1 MSTYLKTAAMSLLSK
16 TLQTFLT
23 KYLSDVDV
31 EAVTLPSYDGSGWG
45 VRLKN
50 VKLREG
56 VQLMEVMPGKIV
68 KKRKIRRRRRV
79 RRRKQKMSSQE
90 RIIENKEPIS
100 TIREN
105 DTTQTKRFS
114 VGEESYDDKTKTTST
129 EAELDALPE
138 YYSDEDIKY
147 DSSGYPLPTRRPST
161 PVQTSR
167 MFSCF
172 SNRNGTNNGSS
183 TEGKNK
189 YDDSFHQQQQQ
200 QQQRHM
206 GDQNENITGEY
217 ENQDSFT
224 NDKGSSSSLPTEGEN
239 NNIPTINDNDDD
251 DDDANYVYEYFEEE
265 EDYEEDY
272 EYPVRLCLGEDGRIG
287 TIDVRLIGKELH
299 VMVEDA
305 EVTIEA
311 IPIKPKN
318 DTDED
323 DQSCDDNTIKHST
336 SAESESD
343 DNTQNASNGD
353 DNFTDASSNSNQKN
367 GATEPKP
374 EPKRDTVG
382 DRVLADNALARIISA
397 IPHLFLRDI
406 RIRLIVRDEPM
417 TPSTESEANN
427 TSSMGGYRKPQS
439 SSKDTM
445 VEVGI
450 DFLSVDSGGDIFS
463 HFQNQTTEDDYH
475 NNNNFDGNSSSVS
488 IAETSIKPPSLLRIP
503 SNNIG
508 DANVVEHKNEYLIRH
523 IRTGRGPSAGIFV
536 ELFVPN
542 SQFSKIATRNASSSE
557 VVWARQ
563 KWVAS
568 TENHLLRCSG
578 LDIQARIYMGTKTVE
593 MATSYSWFFGEDFEE
608 GDESDYDSIILFG
621 GGMDTIAPGPLPLAP
636 MEPRISRGTT
646 PNKSDL
652 ESFDKEIVAAMETNI
667 ENVQS
672 TSIHPGVDVYHV
684 DANGVQSCNVP
695 SLFHRVSRGMELS
708 SCKDCKHLPSEVCD
722 LCWEAPNSEI
732 NLESPLDYSIPMP
745 GLTLQFSIR
754 DPLEINIDRNNLETI
769 GLLKSIFT
777 KSTPPPKDFDPEKDS
792 AKKKVAAANV
802 VVPSNTE
809 DTTQATSSS
818 TGFFSGLLYG
828 KKEEAVQEEEL
839 LDSYESYMQ
848 PENITVLG
856 VYFAETTIRVHV
868 MREDRDDRDLSFCY
882 WQIETKCLT
891 IDCQSLNTS
900 EKIFQDL
907 ELDIGQFAWNEFC
920 GTNNEK
926 NVASFG
932 LLQLHSNRQRCD
944 SHTSVSSMI
953 EDHAQN
959 SKPWPSTA
967 CALLD
972 IPPPLESLDYKNRE
986 GHGLQFR
993 FINLPSVAGVDPK
1006 SKSLINLRLGVTAV
1020 DSPWTVRKDITLIVS
1035 EIMNNIVRTK
1045 DGSGTESKSADDLQK
1060 SDETKSEEVDEE
1072 NANPL
1077 PKSLMTYTI
1086 QIDSGNISLYPL
1098 VEVKMPMTHFY
1109 GERSSLAGFSIEA
1122 LLEKMEFSH
1131 GTKEPRT
1138 KKGGCLSL
1146 PQIARLPESARMHIL
1161 FCLEDISSL
1170 EKAFDVKKEKNSF
1183 RRIKA
1188 VDKAI
1193 LRTAKKI
1200 VKRNSKNIIS
1210 KRRSSNYAS
1219 LPRDSIFESSNRR
1232 QRILTEIMKLD
1243 DSDLT
1248 NLWSVH
1254 QRYQKKLAKKT
1265 QGSFK

>member
-1 MSTYLKTAAMSLLSK
+1 
-16 TLQTFLT
+16 
-23 KYLSDVDV
+23 V

-50 VKLREG
+50 VQLREG
-56 VQLMEVMPGKIV
+56 VQLMEVMPGKIA
-68 KKRKIRRRRRV
+68 KKRKTRRRRRL
-79 RRRKQKMSSQE
+79 RRRKTQTSSQK
-90 RIIENKEPIS
+90 IILENKDPIS
-100 TIREN
+100 KIREN
-105 DTTQTKRFS
+105 DTTKTKRSS
-114 VGEESYDDKTKTTST
+114 VGEESDDNDETKTITT
-129 EAELDALPE
+129 EAELDALPG
-138 YYSDEDIKY
+138 YYSDEDIVY
-147 DSSGYPLPTRRPST
+147 DSNGYPLPTTRIPTT
-161 PVQTSR
+161 PVQKSR

-200 QQQRHM
+200 QQQRQM

-217 ENQDSFT
+217 VRNQDSFT
-224 NDKGSSSSLPTEGEN
+224 NDKGYSSSLPTEGEN
-239 NNIPTINDNDDD
+239 NNIGNINEDDD
-251 DDDANYVYEYFEEE
+251 DDNYEFEYYEEE

-272 EYPVRLCLGEDGRIG
+272 EYPVRLCLGSDGRIG

-323 DQSCDDNTIKHST
+323 DQSCDDNTMKRST
-336 SAESESD
+336 SADTEID
-343 DNTQNASNGD
+343 DNTENASNSG
-353 DNFTDASSNSNQKN
+353 DNFADTSSNNSNQKN
-367 GATEPKP
+367 GATKPKP
-374 EPKRDTVG
+374 VPKRDTVG
-382 DRVLADNALARIISA
+382 DRVLADNGLARIISA

-427 TSSMGGYRKPQS
+427 TSSTSMGGYRKPQS

-445 VEVGI
+445 VEIGI

-463 HFQNQTTEDDYH
+463 HFQNQTTEDDYQ
-475 NNNNFDGNSSSVS
+475 NNNNLDGNSSHST
-488 IAETSIKPPSLLRIP
+488 AETSNKPPSLLRIP

-508 DANVVEHKNEYLIRH
+508 DGNVEHKNEYLIRH
-523 IRTGRGPSAGIFV
+523 IRTGRGPTAGIFV
-536 ELFVPN
+536 QLFVPN
-542 SQFSKIATRNASSSE
+542 SQFSKIATRNSSSSG

-563 KWVAS
+563 NWISS

-578 LDIQARIYMGTKTVE
+578 VDIQARIYMGTKTVDV
-593 MATSYSWFFGEDFEE
+593 AASYSWFFGDDFEE

-636 MEPRISRGTT
+636 MEPRMSRGTT
-646 PNKSDL
+646 PDKIDL
-652 ESFDKEIVAAMETNI
+652 ESFDKEIVAAAETDI

-695 SLFHRVSRGMELS
+695 SLFHRVSRGLELS

-732 NLESPLDYSIPMP
+732 KMESPLDYSIPMP
-745 GLTLQFSIR
+745 GLTLQISFR

-769 GLLKSIFT
+769 GLMKSIFT
-777 KSTPPPKDFDPEKDS
+777 KSTLPPKDVDPKKES
-792 AKKKVAAANV
+792 AKKKTAVATEV
-802 VVPSNTE
+802 VSSNTE
-809 DTTQATSSS
+809 DTTQAISSS

-828 KKEEAVQEEEL
+828 KKEEAVQEEEV

-856 VYFAETTIRVHV
+856 VYFAETIIRVHV
-868 MREDRDDRDLSFCY
+868 MREDKDDRDLSFCY

-891 IDCQSLNTS
+891 IDCQSLNTP

-907 ELDIGQFAWNEFC
+907 ELDIGQLVWNEFC
-920 GTNNEK
+920 GTNKEK
-926 NVASFG
+926 NVVSLG

-953 EDHAQN
+953 EDHTQN
-959 SKPWPSTA
+959 NKPWPSTA

-972 IPPPLESLDYKNRE
+972 IPPPLESLAYKNRE

-993 FINLPSVAGVDPK
+993 FMSMSSAAGVDPK
-1006 SKSLINLRLGVTAV
+1006 SKSLVNLRLGVTAV

-1045 DGSGTESKSADDLQK
+1045 DASGTESKSVDDLQNN
-1060 SDETKSEEVDEE
+1060 DETKSEGVDEE
-1072 NANPL
+1072 NINPL
-1077 PKSLMTYTI
+1077 PTSLMTYTI

-1098 VEVKMPMTHFY
+1098 IEVKMPMTRFY

-1131 GTKEPRT
+1131 GTKEPEI
-1138 KKGGCLSL
+1138 KKGCLSL
-1146 PQIARLPESARMHIL
+1146 PQIAGLPESARMHIL
-1161 FCLEDISSL
+1161 FCLEDLSSL
-1170 EKAFDVKKEKNSF
+1170 EKAFGVKKEKNSF

-1193 LRTAKKI
+1193 LKTAKKI
-1200 VKRNSKNIIS
+1200 MKRNSKNIIS
-1210 KRRSSNYAS
+1210 KRRSSSHAS

-1265 QGSFK
+1265 QGRLT